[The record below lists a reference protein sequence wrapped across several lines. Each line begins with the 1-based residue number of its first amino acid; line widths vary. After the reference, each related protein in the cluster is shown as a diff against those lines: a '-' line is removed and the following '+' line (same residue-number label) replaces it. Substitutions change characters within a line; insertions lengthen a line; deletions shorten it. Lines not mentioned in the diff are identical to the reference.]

1 MSEAPG
7 AGEIVIDASVV
18 VDILAGT
25 PNGDAAR
32 DRIRHAILH
41 APAHIDAEV
50 LSALSRLQRAGV
62 LDTSAV
68 SHALTSLVHLPVRR
82 HELPKLAPGA
92 WSRREN
98 VRVADALYVEL
109 ASQLGVTL
117 VTTDQRLARA
127 CHLAE
132 SVTEPPA

>member
-1 MSEAPG
+1 MSEVPT
-7 AGEIVIDASVV
+7 GEIVVDASVL

-25 PNGDAAR
+25 PVGVAAR

-41 APAHIDAEV
+41 APAHVDAEV

-62 LDTSAV
+62 LDATAV
-68 SHALTSLVHLPVRR
+68 GHALTSLVHLPVRR
-82 HELPKLAPGA
+82 HELPRLISGA

-98 VRVADALYVEL
+98 VRMADALYVEL

-117 VTTDQRLARA
+117 VTTDQRLART
-127 CHLAE
+127 CPLAE
-132 SVTEPPA
+132 SVTEPPD